1 MPLLN
6 ELLTYMSALLAEFNG
21 QIVLSVVSFGMG
33 VAFYSADPRSPT
45 SKYIALF
52 FLGVGLSIS
61 MNTSLFFASSEGG
74 VPAWAAIGGL
84 GETLAAIAGFE
95 WILRIRHTVPSRD
108 LNTRFGDN
116 LLRVAQVIMLFYG
129 LMSVLYPEVRL
140 NDYLG
145 AFMQP
150 DVALSQ
156 KGFWLF
162 ALPIEVSLL
171 LGGVSALMLLNRRP
185 ERAEAIRLYSFVA
198 CTPFLASGLILPL
211 EWAGFVSAIGLMI
224 FLVGAIH
231 YHIHQGRR
239 GLFMSR
245 FLSPQVAELVRDTG
259 LSHALQDHNHEIS
272 VVACD
277 LRGFTAYS
285 EASGSTKVIS
295 TLREYYD
302 EVGEIVARHG
312 GTIKDY
318 AGDGILILVGAP
330 LAYDDHAQ
338 RALRIASDIIQRVEK
353 LTQRWSQS
361 GPELGIGAGIAS
373 GPVTVGMIGGTGRM
387 EYAAVGSAVNLAA
400 RLCENAAHGEILLDA
415 RSRELLGDAASQ
427 LSTRQGLQ
435 LKGFGDNVDSYAL
448 LLH

>member
-6 ELLTYMSALLAEFNG
+6 YMNALLAEFNG
-21 QIVLSVVSFGMG
+21 QIVLSVVAFGMG

-45 SKYIALF
+45 SKYLALF

-61 MNTSLFFASSEGG
+61 MNTSLFFATQNGSIPG
-74 VPAWAAIGGL
+74 WALFGGL
-84 GETLAAIAGFE
+84 GEALAAVAGFE
-95 WILRIRHTVPSRD
+95 WVLRIRRTVPSRELD
-108 LNTRFGDN
+108 TRFGDN
-116 LLRVAQVIMLFYG
+116 LLRIGQGLMLFYAV
-129 LMSVLYPEVRL
+129 MSVVYSDIRL

-145 AFMQP
+145 AMMQP
-150 DVALSQ
+150 DAALTQ

-162 ALPIEVSLL
+162 AAPLELALL
-171 LGGVSALMLLNRRP
+171 LGGISVLMLLNRRP
-185 ERAEAIRLYSFVA
+185 ERAEAIRLLSFVVS
-198 CTPFLASGLILPL
+198 TPFLACGLVLPL
-211 EWAGFVSAIGLMI
+211 QWAAISSAIGMMI

-259 LSHALQDHNHEIS
+259 MGQALQDRNQEIS

-285 EASGSTKVIS
+285 EASSSAQVIA

-302 EVGEIVARHG
+302 AVGEIVAAHG

-338 RALRIASDIIQRVEK
+338 RALRIATEIIRRVEK
-353 LTQRWSQS
+353 LTRHWSQN
-361 GPELGIGAGIAS
+361 GPPLGIGAGLAS

-415 RSRELLGDAASQ
+415 RSHELLGDTADR
-427 LSTRQGLQ
+427 LSARQGLQ
-435 LKGFGDNVDSYAL
+435 LKGFGDDIDSYAL
-448 LLH
+448 LPQ

>member
-6 ELLTYMSALLAEFNG
+6 ELFAHMNALLGAFNG

-33 VAFYSADPRSPT
+33 LAFYTADRHSPT

-61 MNTSLFFASSEGG
+61 MNTSLYFALQNDVSPS
-74 VPAWAAIGGL
+74 WIRLGGL

-95 WILRIRHTVPSRD
+95 WVLRIRRTVPSRE
-108 LNTRFGDN
+108 LSTHFGDN
-116 LLRVAQVIMLFYG
+116 LLRVAQGLMLFYG
-129 LMSVLYPEVRL
+129 LMTIIYADLRL
-140 NDYLG
+140 KDYLG

-150 DVALSQ
+150 DMALSQ

-162 ALPIEVSLL
+162 ALPMELSMT
-171 LGGVSALMLLNRRP
+171 LGGLSALMLLNRRP
-185 ERAEAIRLYSFVA
+185 ERAEAIRLFSFIA
-198 CTPFLASGLILPL
+198 STPFLASGLILPL
-211 EWAGFVSAIGLMI
+211 QWAAVTSAIGMMI
-224 FLVGAIH
+224 FLIGAIH

-245 FLSPQVAELVRDTG
+245 FLSPQVAELVNETG
-259 LSHALQDHNHEIS
+259 LDQALGDKTQNIS

-285 EASGSTKVIS
+285 EASGSARVIE

-302 EVGEIVARHG
+302 VVGEIVSEQG

-318 AGDGILILVGAP
+318 AGDGILVLVGAP
-330 LAYDDHAQ
+330 LAYDDHAE
-338 RALRIASDIIQRVEK
+338 RALRIARKIIQKVEP
-353 LTQRWSQS
+353 LARNWSAN
-361 GPELGIGAGIAS
+361 GPTLGIGAGIAS
-373 GPVTVGMIGGTGRM
+373 GAVTVGLIGGTGRM

-400 RLCENAAHGEILLDA
+400 RLCENAASGEILLDTQ
-415 RSRELLGDAASQ
+415 SRQLLGESASILQ
-427 LSTRQGLQ
+427 SRNGLN
-435 LKGFGDNVDSYAL
+435 LKGFGENIDNYAL
-448 LLH
+448 LGS